1 MLNYTE
7 ISSITAVV
15 LHVQKPPCSRNTA
28 KLVAALVKRA
38 YNFIL
43 QLKFSVASLCIS
55 TYVKTKH

>member
-15 LHVQKPPCSRNTA
+15 LHVQKPSSSRNTA

-38 YNFIL
+38 
-43 QLKFSVASLCIS
+43 
-55 TYVKTKH
+55 